1 MNMSNP
7 ISPDETVT
15 GQETTPGPKKKEI
28 TEEMYPDIER
38 MAGQGMTK
46 IEIARRLGMCYDT
59 LREREKENPEIS
71 ETIEIGRATAIDKI
85 TAKLYSLALEG
96 NFRAIKFF
104 LTNVAPSNWR
114 ERPELPLEDEP
125 TPPSITV
132 RVIDG
137 RLKRDDREDADTE
150 DSQKVPTTFN

>member
-1 MNMSNP
+1 M
-7 ISPDETVT
+7 
-15 GQETTPGPKKKEI
+15 
-28 TEEMYPDIER
+28 
-38 MAGQGMTK
+38 
-46 IEIARRLGMCYDT
+46 GMCYDT

-71 ETIEIGRATAIDKI
+71 ETIEIGHATAIDKI
-85 TAKLYSLALEG
+85 TAKLYGLALEG

-104 LTNVAPSNWR
+104 LMNVAPSNWR

-137 RLKRDDREDADTE
+137 RRKRDDREDADTE